1 MKIILSLL
9 TALLLSNL
17 TIAQTTAIPDIN
29 FEKALID
36 LGHDTGVPDGVV
48 LTANINTIDILLLS
62 SWQVDTTQKISDLT
76 GIEDFANLD
85 HLEFKGHHVANLDVS
100 QNTALIW
107 LRCDNNQLTSLDV
120 SQNTALLYLYCPYN
134 QLTHLDVS
142 QNIVLDDLIC
152 NNNQL
157 SSLNMKNGANSEIIF
172 LSTNNNPN
180 LTCVDVDDL
189 IYSNTNWT
197 SNNNHFNIDPHTSF
211 STDCATIPCS
221 TVGISEF
228 NLSSF
233 SLYPNPATNQL
244 SIDTELVINNLS
256 IVDLTGKTITTT
268 NQPTKLVDVSNLPSG
283 IYFINVTTD
292 ENTITKKF
300 VKQ

>member
-100 QNTALIW
+100 QNTAL
-107 LRCDNNQLTSLDV
+107 
-120 SQNTALLYLYCPYN
+120 LYLYCPYN

-180 LTCVDVDDL
+180 LTCVDVDDM

-197 SNNNHFNIDPHTSF
+197 SNNNHFNIDPHTCF

-244 SIDTELVINNLS
+244 SIDTELVINSLS

-268 NQPTKLVDVSNLPSG
+268 NQPTKLVDISNLPSG